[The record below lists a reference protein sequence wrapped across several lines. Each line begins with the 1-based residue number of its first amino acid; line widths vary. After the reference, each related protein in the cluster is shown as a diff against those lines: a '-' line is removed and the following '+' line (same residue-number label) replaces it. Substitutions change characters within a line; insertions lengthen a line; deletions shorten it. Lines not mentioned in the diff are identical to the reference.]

1 MEIIKWLTLT
11 DKIIQYSSEWFKDIT
26 ESSWSVHI
34 NISLNKIVDLPDDE
48 CIEYFNNFSMNNAKE
63 KLVKSYQWEPIYTQ
77 VQFVYKLT

>member
-26 ESSWSVHI
+26 ESSWGVHI
-34 NISLNKIVDLPDDE
+34 NISLNKIIDLPDNE
-48 CIEYFNNFSMNNAKE
+48 CIEYFNNLSMNNAKE
-63 KLVKSYQWEPIYTQ
+63 QLVKSYQWEPITTK